1 MEGLPRSQE
10 YFGDFLGPLNMQ
22 IPSAVT
28 TTRSLPP
35 SQSAPSCTSSD
46 SFPRRNLVR
55 LPQCNACSNS
65 MSSGMY
71 TLHSHGNED
80 ARYKNRHKVSSTY
93 YSLARDNRLEASSI
107 GQTNQGVSSKS
118 SEGSMNS
125 SRHFSDNTG
134 PIGDTEIT
142 HTDNR
147 VHVDGLKAML
157 SSPASDIDCWF
168 NFNSPIAQRVERAV
182 SHLSRDGLYAEY
194 WKATPNR
201 LLYGSQQSRTKKHTI
216 QGIKS
221 RHGAREAARRARHLH
236 LQRSSHSMTNNISR
250 SLSDDDIY
258 RPLWALG
265 GERVRCTQ
273 GIGEASIKL
282 PSKDDQL
289 CSSLYMH
296 VVSAFA
302 VLSEHRGRREAE
314 QRVEELERKLWTE
327 KTESICHNSPGDTT
341 FSRC

>member
-1 MEGLPRSQE
+1 
-10 YFGDFLGPLNMQ
+10 MQ

-28 TTRSLPP
+28 TTRSLSP
-35 SQSAPSCTSSD
+35 SQPAPFCTSSD
-46 SFPRRNLVR
+46 SFPKRNLVR

-65 MSSGMY
+65 MSSCVY

-80 ARYKNRHKVSSTY
+80 ARYKDRHEVSSTY
-93 YSLARDNRLEASSI
+93 YSLARDNRLEAASI
-107 GQTNQGVSSKS
+107 GQTNQSVSSKS

-134 PIGDTEIT
+134 PIGDTKIT
-142 HTDNR
+142 RTDNR
-147 VHVDGLKAML
+147 VHVDELNTIL
-157 SSPASDIDCWF
+157 SSPASDTDRWF
-168 NFNSPIAQRVERAV
+168 DFNSPIAQRVERAV

-201 LLYGSQQSRTKKHTI
+201 LLYGSQQSRTKTHTI

-221 RHGAREAARRARHLH
+221 RQGAREAARRARHLY
-236 LQRSSHSMTNNISR
+236 LQKCSHCMTNNISR
-250 SLSDDDIY
+250 SLSDDDMC
-258 RPLWALG
+258 RSLWAYG

-273 GIGEASIKL
+273 GKREASTIL

-302 VLSEHRGRREAE
+302 VLSEHRGRKEAE
-314 QRVEELERKLWTE
+314 QRVEELERKLWIAKNSKYRSE
-327 KTESICHNSPGDTT
+327 IC
-341 FSRC
+341 